1 MTTELGGD
9 LEIVPAPA
17 PAAHT
22 AMMNPSKVRFL
33 SELLSSWTQRT
44 PTNIPSLQTALN
56 YIEVWDLVKDFQCL
70 PPLFLLNVKPV
81 RKTVELAG

>member
-44 PTNIPSLQTALN
+44 PTNIPSPQTTF

-70 PPLFLLNVKPV
+70 LPLFLLNAKPV